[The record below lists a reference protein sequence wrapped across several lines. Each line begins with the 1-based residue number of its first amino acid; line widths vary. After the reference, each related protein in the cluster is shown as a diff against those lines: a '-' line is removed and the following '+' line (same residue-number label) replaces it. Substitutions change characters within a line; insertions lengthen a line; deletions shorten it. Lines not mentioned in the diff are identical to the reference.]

1 MIAQWGL
8 AHRAFLH
15 GRSIHNIQIE
25 HLWRDM
31 QKDSLEAFRQV
42 FIYLEEIHLL
52 DMENSIHQVCL
63 YLVFHNRIQKSLDR
77 TCDAWNH
84 HKLHEAAI
92 NHRYWTGDPG
102 DDLKTASDL
111 AYSFYGHT
119 LMPPAAEMGDDSE
132 EQGESGLEEER
143 AAGVSMN
150 GDDELSEAQTLLDG
164 FDADADDGNWG
175 IDVYCEAVLLLVSR
189 LEAQNQE

>member
-1 MIAQWGL
+1 V
-8 AHRAFLH
+8 R
-15 GRSIHNIQIE
+15 
-25 HLWRDM
+25 
-31 QKDSLEAFRQV
+31 KDSLEAFRQV

-52 DMENSIHQVCL
+52 DMENPIHRVCL
-63 YLVFHNRIQKSLDR
+63 YLVFHNRVQKSLDR
-77 TCDAWNH
+77 TRDAWNH
-84 HKLHEAAI
+84 HKLRTERNKTPIAIFELSREVAI
-92 NHRYWTGDPG
+92 NRGYWTGDPG
-102 DDLKTASDL
+102 DDLETASDP
-111 AYSFYGHT
+111 AYGFDGHAP
-119 LMPPAAEMGDDSE
+119 MPPAAEMGDDSE
-132 EQGESGLEEER
+132 EQGDQPSGLEEER